1 MTRRRKTRKPGNER
15 ERLVTGKEKSARAR
29 KERERLTTLK
39 KEINSPLFISKEK
52 SGKLHKTAL
61 NPLTCSLAFTK
72 ATNPTKTAFNYVIRH
87 VLILLKSGDNSDYSA
102 FY

>member
-39 KEINSPLFISKEK
+39 KEINSLLFISKEK
-52 SGKLHKTAL
+52 SGKLHNTAL